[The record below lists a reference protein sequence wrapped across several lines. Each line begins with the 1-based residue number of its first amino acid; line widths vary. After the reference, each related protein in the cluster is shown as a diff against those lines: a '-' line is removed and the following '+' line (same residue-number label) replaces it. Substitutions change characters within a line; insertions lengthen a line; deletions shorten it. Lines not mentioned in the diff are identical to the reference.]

1 MAEVAFDTHKAVKEL
16 CSAGFDDTQ
25 AEALVEQINGAFV
38 GSVATKADVERLVN
52 RDEFRDTVAT
62 LATREEIAK
71 LATREEIARLVTRD
85 EFRDTVATLAT
96 REEIAKLATKEEIA
110 RLVTRDEFRDTV
122 ATLATKEEIAKLATK
137 EEIAKLATKEE
148 LEKLEL
154 NMVVLLQQQANT
166 YLRYLLLTAAA
177 IVAASKAWDF
187 LVA

>member
-52 RDEFRDTVAT
+52 
-62 LATREEIAK
+62 
-71 LATREEIARLVTRD
+71 RD